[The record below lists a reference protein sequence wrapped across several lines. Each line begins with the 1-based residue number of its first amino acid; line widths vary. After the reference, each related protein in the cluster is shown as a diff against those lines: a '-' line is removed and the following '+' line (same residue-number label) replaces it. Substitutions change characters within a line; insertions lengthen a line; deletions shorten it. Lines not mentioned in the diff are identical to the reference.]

1 MQDDGSSRGRP
12 DTACVARSQ
21 AMTAR
26 LSAITAL
33 FLAAFP
39 TMLLGQTSEE
49 YADTGQKL
57 WDAFECGALAEY
69 AGKPEESRRLYN
81 LGYEQGKT
89 LLDAFRAR
97 KLDQQAISKLPKSVL
112 FMLDGGPTVD
122 FILGRIFE
130 SAMRDT
136 SQQLFEAS
144 NNDATRKI
152 IAGQNF
158 AKRNCGSL

>member
-1 MQDDGSSRGRP
+1 M
-12 DTACVARSQ
+12 
-21 AMTAR
+21 R

-39 TMLLGQTSEE
+39 TTLLAQTSDE
-49 YADTGQKL
+49 YAAMGQKL

-69 AGKPEESRRLYN
+69 ADKPEESGRLYK
-81 LGYEQGKT
+81 LGYDQGKT
-89 LLDAFRAR
+89 LLNAFRAG
-97 KLDQQAISKLPKSVL
+97 KVDQQAISKLPRPVS

-130 SAMRDT
+130 LAMQET